1 MASNPMGAMPGMD
14 DSDDQ
19 GGSYEQCEQEIEAL
33 EARVSV
39 IEKKLGIQSPA
50 DDEGPAA
57 AAPASPLAG
66 LKGKPKPSG
75 NNPFFGSY

>member
-39 IEKKLGIQSPA
+39 IEKKLGIQSPP
-50 DDEGPAA
+50 DDEATT

-66 LKGKPKPSG
+66 LKGKPKASG